1 MRPVLTP
8 KQMRVL
14 DTEATTAGTPIE
26 ILIGRAGAAV
36 AEPPN
41 A

>member
-14 DTEATTAGTPIE
+14 DAEAVTDGTPME
-26 ILIGRAGAAV
+26 VLIARAGAEAR
-36 AEPPN
+36 
-41 A
+41 